1 MSLKSINPEKTF
13 SWKKIKE
20 HFEEIR
26 NISIKDFFYQDSDR
40 FNKFSIRFGNI
51 LLDFSK
57 NRINEKT
64 IDLLLQLANE
74 CNLSEAM
81 EKMFLGYSINSSE
94 GRSVLH
100 IALRKH
106 SENPVYVNGEN
117 VLPKIK
123 NVLRTMK
130 KFSQEVLFGNWKGYT
145 GEVITDVVN
154 IGIGGSDLGPE
165 MVVEAL
171 KYYKTRLN
179 MHFVSNIDGT
189 HITDTLKY
197 LNPSRT
203 LFLISSKTF
212 TTQETMKNAN
222 TARLWFLKSSEFH
235 CLKNHFVAISANITE
250 VEKFGI
256 DSENIFPFWDWVG
269 GRYSLCSS
277 MGLSICLAVGYDYF
291 ESILRGANKTDWHLR
306 NTPFSKNIPVIL
318 ALLGIWYINFFHAGT
333 NAILPYDQ
341 YLRRLPEYI
350 QQIDMESNGKTVD
363 REGFQINYHSGP
375 VLWGETGTNNQHSF
389 YQWFHQGSFLTP
401 CDFLIS
407 VNTLHNL
414 ENKHKILLSH
424 FLTQSHILA
433 FGQNKES
440 VLSDFNSSEISKE
453 KIRLLTP
460 YKIFEGNRPS
470 NSILYKKLTPEVL
483 GNLISIYEHKIF
495 VQGIIWNIFSFDQWG
510 VEFGKKLSKDILIDL
525 DKEKISSISFHQD
538 SSTIG
543 LMNTYHEMKE
553 NY

>member
-13 SWKKIKE
+13 SWGKIKE

-40 FNKFSIRFGNI
+40 FNKFSIRLGNI
-51 LLDFSK
+51 FLDFSK

-81 EKMFLGYSINSSE
+81 EKMFLGYSINTSE

-100 IALRKH
+100 IAFRKH

-117 VLPKIK
+117 VLTKIK
-123 NVLRTMK
+123 NVLRKMK
-130 KFSQEVLFGNWKGYT
+130 KFSKEVLFGNWKGYT

-154 IGIGGSDLGPE
+154 IGIGGSDVGPE

-197 LNPSRT
+197 LNTSRT

-222 TARLWFLKSSEFH
+222 TACLWFLKSSGSE
-235 CLKNHFVAISANITE
+235 CLKKHFVAISANIPE

-256 DSENIFPFWDWVG
+256 DSDNIFPFWDWVG

-277 MGLSICLAVGYDYF
+277 MGLSICLAVGYDSF
-291 ESILRGANKTDWHLR
+291 ESILRGANKTDWHFR
-306 NTPFSKNIPVIL
+306 NTPFRKNIPVIL
-318 ALLGIWYINFFHAGT
+318 ALLGIWYINFFYAGT

-363 REGFQINYHSGP
+363 REGFKINYHSGP
-375 VLWGETGTNNQHSF
+375 ILWGETGTNNQHSF
-389 YQWFHQGSFLTP
+389 YQWLHQGSFLTP

-407 VNTLHNL
+407 VNPLHNL
-414 ENKHKILLSH
+414 ENNHKILLSN

-433 FGQNKES
+433 FGKNKES
-440 VLSDFNSSEISKE
+440 VLSDLNYSEIS

-483 GNLISIYEHKIF
+483 GNLISIFEHKIF

-510 VEFGKKLSKDILIDL
+510 VEFGKKLSKDIL
-525 DKEKISSISFHQD
+525 KIQD

-543 LMNTYHEMKE
+543 LMKTFQEMKE
-553 NY
+553 N